1 MTTTSTL
8 GERSVTTRIHERIE
22 RSLGADK
29 FDRYWRGSAKLRHEG
44 DVLTIIA
51 RASFYA
57 EWLESRLGGPIIDA
71 AREELGASATV
82 RWVVDPA
89 AFGASAGA
97 PASSP
102 APAKDA
108 GSAVRPA
115 APAMSRPRSAQN
127 LMRYRLDDFV
137 VGASNRLAFD
147 AVNALA
153 NADSSLG
160 CSTLFLHGECGVGK
174 THLLQ
179 ALAARFIET
188 HPGAK
193 VRSLTGEAFT
203 NEYITAV
210 RTKRIDSFRA
220 SFRALDLLCI
230 DDVHFIS
237 GKEATQSEFM
247 HTFDSLDL
255 GGARV
260 ALASDAHPRQIANLS
275 ERIVSR
281 CLSGLVARIDRPE
294 HATRSRIASS
304 LAARRGLLLAPG
316 AAEAIADHC
325 PGSVRDIEGALTRV
339 DAYRR
344 LVPEPAAVGGA
355 GEVPGA
361 ITPGTIARALQST
374 PSNAPAKPI
383 HVQQVARVVAE
394 ELRVD
399 MSDLMSSSRHK
410 RVVLARSIAAY
421 LARRLTT
428 QSFPE
433 IAKALGRPN
442 HSTIV
447 TACQRVERQ
456 IQRSERVPADT
467 FGETIGLTELCERL
481 RLAVARVA

>member
-1 MTTTSTL
+1 MTTTPTL

-22 RSLGADK
+22 RSLGAEK

-57 EWLESRLGGPIIDA
+57 EWLESRLGGPIIEA
-71 AREELGASATV
+71 AREELGASASV
-82 RWVVDPA
+82 RWVVDPS
-89 AFGASAGA
+89 AFGPIGGA
-97 PASSP
+97 PGASPSR
-102 APAKDA
+102 AKET
-108 GSAVRPA
+108 GSAVRPG
-115 APAMSRPRSAQN
+115 APASIRPRSAQN

-147 AVNALA
+147 AVSALA
-153 NADSSLG
+153 NPDSSLG

-179 ALAARFIET
+179 ALAARFAET

-344 LVPEPAAVGGA
+344 LVPEPAAP
-355 GEVPGA
+355 GEAPGS

-383 HVQQVARVVAE
+383 HAQQVARVVAE

-456 IQRSERVPADT
+456 IERSERVPADT

-481 RLAVARVA
+481 RLAVARMA